1 MLYQTVIQRNADVL
15 KKTYELPLSK
25 EYVRHWGMAEA
36 VRELIQNALD
46 SESPFEYEFTLDK
59 LYIISRFAS
68 LTPKTLLL
76 GSTSKSDNKDA
87 IGSFGEGYKIALL
100 VLTREGYPV
109 KIHNGERTWVPGFV
123 HSKKFDAE
131 MLCIDDLPAVRKR
144 EGLVFEVQGLGA
156 SDIDAIKASCLHMQ
170 DSIGAVTTTSKGMI
184 LREQPGKLY
193 VGGLYICDTKL
204 AFGYDIKPEHIR
216 LERDRQTVSTFD
228 LQWLT
233 KEMWFET
240 ERWDE
245 IAELLEAKAPDLEH
259 AEYGAPEMVKEACYR
274 HFCRKNP
281 GKVLVKDQAEL
292 QRLVEKGM
300 KDVVYVSSSPVYSTM
315 VRTSSLYRES
325 VKPVIQPK
333 EPAVVLDEWLAE
345 NRKHMRRSGI
355 VAFKAL
361 VEKSAKWKAEVGHA

>member
-1 MLYQTVIQRNADVL
+1 MLKR
-15 KKTYELPLSK
+15 TYELPLSK
-25 EYVRHWGMAEA
+25 DYVRHWGMAEA

-46 SESPFEYEFTLDK
+46 SESPFEYEFAEGT

-76 GSTSKSDNKDA
+76 GSTSKAGKKDA

-109 KIHNGERTWVPGFV
+109 KIHNGERTWVPSFV
-123 HSKKFDAE
+123 HSTLFDAE
-131 MLCIDDLPAVRKR
+131 MLCITDLPSDRRR
-144 EGLVFEVQGLGA
+144 EGLVFEVQGLSA

-170 DSIGAVTTTSKGMI
+170 DSIGAVTTTSKGLI

-204 AFGYDIKPEHIR
+204 AFGYDIKPEFLR

-233 KEMWFET
+233 KDMWFET

-245 IAELLEAKAPDLEH
+245 IAELLDAKTPDLEY
-259 AEYGAPEMVKEACYR
+259 AEHGAPEMVKEACYR
-274 HFCRKNP
+274 HFCKKNP
-281 GKVLVKDQAEL
+281 GKVMVKDQSEL

-300 KDVVYVSSSPVYSTM
+300 KDVVYVSQSPVYSAM
-315 VRTSSLYRES
+315 VRTSSHYREN
-325 VKPVIQPK
+325 VTPVIQPK
-333 EPAVVLDEWLAE
+333 QPTEVLDEWLAE

-361 VEKSAKWKAEVGHA
+361 LEKSAKWVAEVGRA